1 MMDARKIG
9 KLILELRKDKKL
21 TQQEVADRLCISN
34 KTVSKWECGLGCP
47 DVSLWEDLAEVLGA
61 DLLELLR
68 GELIRNRLDNG
79 KISNIKFYICSTCR
93 NILTSTGNSA
103 ISCCGRKLVPLEIKE
118 QVDNH
123 EVSKNFVDIDM
134 YYQINHEMTKDHY
147 ISFAALV
154 YEDRVLIIRMYLEQ
168 AAAFR
173 IPISM
178 EKGKLLIYCT
188 KHGLQRVNT
197 NGMFLQ

>member
-154 YEDRVLIIRMYLEQ
+154 YEDRVLIIRMYPEQ

>member
-1 MMDARKIG
+1 MDARKIG

-21 TQQEVADRLCISN
+21 TQQEIADRLCISN

-47 DVSLWEDLAEVLGA
+47 DVSLWEDLAEILGA

-68 GELIRNRLDNG
+68 GELRRNRLDNG
-79 KISNIKFYICSTCR
+79 KMSNIKFYICSTCH

-123 EVSKNFVDIDM
+123 EVSRNFVDIDT
-134 YYQINHEMTKDHY
+134 YYQINHEMSKDHY
-147 ISFAALV
+147 ISFATLV
-154 YEDRVLIIRMYLEQ
+154 CEDRVLIIRMYPEQ

>member
-123 EVSKNFVDIDM
+123 EVSKKFVDIDM

-154 YEDRVLIIRMYLEQ
+154 YEDRVLIIRMYPEQ